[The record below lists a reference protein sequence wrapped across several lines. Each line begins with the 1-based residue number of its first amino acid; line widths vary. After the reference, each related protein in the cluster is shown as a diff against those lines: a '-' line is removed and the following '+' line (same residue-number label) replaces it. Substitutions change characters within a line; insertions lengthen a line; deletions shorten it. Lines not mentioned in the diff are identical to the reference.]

1 MAERKPRRI
10 VLVRDQANGQ
20 IAPCGESREGE
31 TCGPDD
37 DGSRCDCRSA
47 VTRAYRSLLVS
58 GTSPTIALEAA
69 TRIYCYHHPE
79 ASLDMALTAVETW
92 VTGRRRLPPAERST
106 LH

>member
-1 MAERKPRRI
+1 M
-10 VLVRDQANGQ
+10 VRNQASGQ
-20 IAPCGESREGE
+20 IAPRGESRRAE
-31 TCGPDD
+31 TCGPYD

-79 ASLDMALTAVETW
+79 ASLDMALTAVEAW
-92 VTGRRRLPPAERST
+92 VTGRQRPTPTERST